1 MNMKVTIELIGTEA
15 ELKDKLGALLAGPF
29 KGNGTAAT
37 LTNTDK
43 VVTAAE
49 VEANAEAEA
58 KAEADAEAAEAATE
72 IKKQRGRP
80 KKTEKAASVFD
91 DTEQKEEL
99 EVELTLDDVRDALTK
114 HVKKFSEKDTAALV
128 KKAAG
133 VVRISEIKPKF
144 FGAVVDAVNEALA

>member
-1 MNMKVTIELIGTEA
+1 MNMKITIELIGTEA
-15 ELKDKLGALLAGPF
+15 ELKDKLGALLTGPV

-37 LTNTDK
+37 LTITDE

-49 VEANAEAEA
+49 VEA
-58 KAEADAEAAEAATE
+58 KAEADAEAAEAASE

>member
-1 MNMKVTIELIGTEA
+1 MNMKITIELIGTEA
-15 ELKDKLGALLAGPF
+15 ELKDKLGALLAGPV

-43 VVTAAE
+43 VVTAVE
-49 VEANAEAEA
+49 VEAQAEAA
-58 KAEADAEAAEAATE
+58 AEADAEAVEAAAE

>member
-1 MNMKVTIELIGTEA
+1 MNMKITIELIGTEA
-15 ELKDKLGALLAGPF
+15 ELKDKLGALLAGPV
-29 KGNGTAAT
+29 KGNGM

-43 VVTAAE
+43 VVTA
-49 VEANAEAEA
+49 VEAQAEAA
-58 KAEADAEAAEAATE
+58 AEADAEAAEAAAE

-99 EVELTLDDVRDALTK
+99 EIELTLDDVRDALTK

>member
-1 MNMKVTIELIGTEA
+1 MNMKITIELVGTEA
-15 ELKDKLGALLAGPF
+15 EIKEKLGAFLLVR
-29 KGNGTAAT
+29 GNGTAAT
-37 LTNTDK
+37 LTNTA

-49 VEANAEAEA
+49 VEARAEAA
-58 KAEADAEAAEAATE
+58 AEADAEQAEAAAE

>member
-1 MNMKVTIELIGTEA
+1 MNMKITIELVGSEA
-15 ELKDKLGALLAGPF
+15 EIKAKLASLLAGPV
-29 KGNGTAAT
+29 KGNGM

-43 VVTAAE
+43 VVTAVE
-49 VEANAEAEA
+49 VEAQAEAA
-58 KAEADAEAAEAATE
+58 AEADAEAAEAAAE

>member
-15 ELKDKLGALLAGPF
+15 ELKDKLGALLTGPV

-37 LTNTDK
+37 LTK
-43 VVTAAE
+43 VVTA
-49 VEANAEAEA
+49 VEAQAEAA
-58 KAEADAEAAEAATE
+58 AEADAEAAEAAAE

-99 EVELTLDDVRDALTK
+99 EIELTLDDVRDALTK

>member
-15 ELKDKLGALLAGPF
+15 ELKDKLGALLAGPV
-29 KGNGTAAT
+29 KGNGM

-43 VVTAAE
+43 VVTA
-49 VEANAEAEA
+49 VEAQAEAA
-58 KAEADAEAAEAATE
+58 AEADAEAAEAAAE

-99 EVELTLDDVRDALTK
+99 EIELTLDDVRDALTK

>member
-15 ELKDKLGALLAGPF
+15 EIKAKLAPLLAGPV
-29 KGNGTAAT
+29 KGNGM

-43 VVTAAE
+43 VVTA
-49 VEANAEAEA
+49 VEAQAEAA
-58 KAEADAEAAEAATE
+58 AEADAEAAEAAAE

-99 EVELTLDDVRDALTK
+99 EIELTLDDVRDALTK